1 MIGNPPLETVAP
13 SVGEIAVV
21 PLQSYLL
28 TQVFNGLALGMI
40 LVLIALGL
48 SIIFGLMGVVNFAH
62 GEFVLVGTY
71 TALTVLNATGSLLLG
86 AIAAMAIVG
95 ILGGLIER
103 FTLQPIYHRDVLL
116 QLLLTFGLAEIIR
129 EGVQIVWGRQ
139 PRSFSTPEWGQARI
153 DLVVFEYPIY
163 RLSVIIMS
171 ALIVLGVY
179 LFLNRT
185 DIGLVIRGATAD
197 REMVNAL
204 GIDVAKMFLLVFIL
218 GSAIAGVAGALIGPM
233 RSAYPLLGVDLIVP
247 AFVVVVVGGMGSIRG
262 SVIAGILIGEL
273 MVLTGMVHSPSSEV
287 VIFVFMALIL
297 LVRPRGLFGREI
309 ELE

>member
-1 MIGNPPLETVAP
+1 MTGISIIGITVTPA
-13 SVGEIAVV
+13 SDFTSV
-21 PLQSYLL
+21 PLQSYFL

-71 TALTVLNATGSLLLG
+71 TALTVLVMTESLLLG
-86 AIAAMAIVG
+86 VFAAMVVVG
-95 ILGGLIER
+95 ILGGIIER
-103 FTLQPIYHRDVLL
+103 FTLQPIYHRNVLL

-139 PRSFSTPEWGQARI
+139 PRSFPTPEWGRTRV
-153 DLVVFEYPIY
+153 DLVLFEYPLY
-163 RLSVIIMS
+163 RLSVILMS
-171 ALIVLGVY
+171 ALIVLAVY
-179 LFLNRT
+179 LFLTRT

-204 GIDVAKMFLLVFIL
+204 GIDVTKMFFLVFIL
-218 GSAIAGVAGALIGPM
+218 GSAIAGIAGALIGPM
-233 RSAYPLLGVDLIVP
+233 RSAYPLLGVDLLVP

-262 SVIAGILIGEL
+262 SVIAGLLIGEL
-273 MVLTGMVHSPSSEV
+273 MVLTGMIHSPSADV
-287 VIFVFMALIL
+287 IIFVFMAVIL
-297 LVRPRGLFGREI
+297 LVRPRGLFGRDI

>member
-1 MIGNPPLETVAP
+1 MSAILVGDVA
-13 SVGEIAVV
+13 AV
-21 PLQSYLL
+21 PLQSYFL

-71 TALTVLNATGSLLLG
+71 TALTVLTMTESLLLG
-86 AIAAMAIVG
+86 ALAAMVVVA

-103 FTLQPIYHRDVLL
+103 FTLQPIYHRNVLL

-129 EGVQIVWGRQ
+129 EGVQIIWGRQ
-139 PRSFSTPEWGQARI
+139 PRSFPTPAWGRMQV
-153 DLVVFEYPIY
+153 DLGLFNYPLY
-163 RLSVIIMS
+163 RLSVIFM
-171 ALIVLGVY
+171 AATIVLGVY
-179 LFLNRT
+179 LFLTRT

-197 REMVNAL
+197 REMVDAL
-204 GIDVAKMFLLVFIL
+204 GIDVTKMFFLVFIL

-233 RSAYPLLGVDLIVP
+233 RSAYPLLGVDLLVP

-262 SVIAGILIGEL
+262 SVIAGLLIGEL
-273 MVLTGMVHSPSSEV
+273 MVLTGMVHSPSADV
-287 VIFVFMALIL
+287 IIFVFMALIL
-297 LVRPRGLFGREI
+297 LVRPRGLFGRDI

>member
-1 MIGNPPLETVAP
+1 MAGNPLYEVALP
-13 SVGEIAVV
+13 IGEFTLL
-21 PLQSYLL
+21 PLQSYFL

-62 GEFVLVGTY
+62 GEFLLVGTY
-71 TALTVLNATGSLLLG
+71 TALTVMTVTESLLLG
-86 AIAAMAIVG
+86 AFAAMITVG
-95 ILGGLIER
+95 ILGGVVER

-139 PRSFSTPEWGQARI
+139 PRSFPTPGWGRTRV
-153 DLVVFEYPIY
+153 DLIVFNYPLY
-163 RLSVIIMS
+163 RLSVIVS
-171 ALIVLGVY
+171 ASLIVIAVY
-179 LFLNRT
+179 LFLTRT

-197 REMVNAL
+197 REMVDAL
-204 GIDVAKMFLLVFIL
+204 GIDVTKMFFLVFIL

-233 RSAYPLLGVDLIVP
+233 RSAYPLLGVDLLVP

-262 SVIAGILIGEL
+262 SVVAGILIGEL
-273 MVLTGMVHSPSSEV
+273 MVLTGMIHSPSSDV
-287 VIFVFMALIL
+287 IIFVFMALVL
-297 LVRPRGLFGREI
+297 LVRPRGLFGRDI